1 MGVVLEVFGHRG
13 ACGYLPENTMESF
26 ELAFE
31 LGCSAIEFDVVLTK
45 DLVPVIRHDRDFSI
59 TTDIA
64 SRNLASVMVDDLE
77 LAELSQVRATER
89 YPDSRAESAL
99 HNGKYSIPT
108 LREVLTNPKFD
119 GKHLI
124 VELKYGKHYKEAGI
138 DMIGAVKQ
146 EIEKS
151 NAEQRGLK
159 LTIEAFEFSVLRE
172 AKNRIGDLAKYVF
185 LSAPDMLP
193 EEYDELTDDLLD
205 EIAENFDGLSVH
217 YSMIL
222 KSDLVERTKQR
233 GLSMFTYTAR
243 TETAEGEVRAWFER
257 LASTGVDGIFCDQPD
272 LMIDVVR
279 SLA

>member
-1 MGVVLEVFGHRG
+1 VGVVLDVFGHRG

-45 DLVPVIRHDRDFSI
+45 DLVPIIRHDRDFSI
-59 TTDIA
+59 TTDIV
-64 SRNLASVMVDDLE
+64 SRGLSSVMVDDLE
-77 LAELSQVRATER
+77 LAELSPVRAIER

-99 HNGKYSIPT
+99 HDGKYPIPT

-124 VELKYGKHYKEAGI
+124 VELKYGKHYAEAGI
-138 DMIGAVKQ
+138 DMISAVKR
-146 EIEKS
+146 EIE
-151 NAEQRGLK
+151 NANADQRALK
-159 LTIEAFEFSVLRE
+159 ITIEAFEFSVLRE
-172 AKNRIGDLAKYVF
+172 AKNRIGEQAQYVF

-193 EEYDELTDDLLD
+193 VGYSELTDDLLD

-222 KSDLVERTKQR
+222 ASDLVERTKKR

-243 TETAEGEVRAWFER
+243 TETAEGEVGAWFER
-257 LASTGVDGIFCDQPD
+257 LAKTGVDGIFCDQPD
-272 LMIDVVR
+272 LMINVVR

>member
-45 DLVPVIRHDRDFSI
+45 DLVPVIRHDRDFSL
-59 TTDIA
+59 TTDID
-64 SRNLASVMVDDLE
+64 SRQLPSVIVDELNLTDLE
-77 LAELSQVRATER
+77 PVRATER
-89 YPDSRAESAL
+89 YENRAESAK
-99 HNGKYSIPT
+99 HNGKYNIPT
-108 LREVLTNPKFD
+108 LEQTLNNPKFD

-124 VELKYGKHYKEAGI
+124 IELKYGKYYREAGM
-138 DMIGAVKQ
+138 DLIGAVKQ
-146 EIEKS
+146 VIDNCRAVERK
-151 NAEQRGLK
+151 LK

-172 AKNRIGDLAKYVF
+172 AKERIGAGVTYVF

-193 EEYDELTDDLLD
+193 VGFEKLTDELLD
-205 EIAENFDGLSVH
+205 EIAANFDGLSVH
-217 YSMIL
+217 YSMVL
-222 KSDLVERTKQR
+222 GSDLVPRTKAR

-243 TETAEGEVRAWFER
+243 IETAEGEVMDWFEK
-257 LASTGVDGIFCDQPD
+257 LARTGVDGIFCDQPD

-279 SLA
+279 SLT